1 MSPLEHFLVTV
12 PDVFFLSSFFGHAE
26 NLGIWE
32 AVKDSILQ
40 KERKEGLVFGVRLDG
55 PSDRDVIVLQMRP
68 SKDEKRMKK
77 AIRETDQ

>member
-12 PDVFFLSSFFGHAE
+12 PDVFFCSYFFGHTE

-40 KERKEGLVFGVRLDG
+40 KERKEGLVFGVRLEG

-77 AIRETDQ
+77 PIRETDQ